1 MKKITKIIC
10 CQWYIVRQYIK
21 VQRLANK
28 YYVILIFLIFLLLF
42 LLHFLLLNKKKK
54 MKKKKKKK
62 MERDKSKRMALNSTY
77 KKWNFYIIEV
87 SLDLYEYI
95 VWTIMWV
102 IETFVHVMI
111 GTAFIGVGL
120 WRVLAYHFSEN
131 HHLGLESSILYWHFV
146 DIVWLILF
154 ISIYYW
160 GS

>member
-1 MKKITKIIC
+1 
-10 CQWYIVRQYIK
+10 
-21 VQRLANK
+21 
-28 YYVILIFLIFLLLF
+28 
-42 LLHFLLLNKKKK
+42 
-54 MKKKKKKK
+54 
-62 MERDKSKRMALNSTY
+62 MERHKSKRMALNSTY

-146 DIVWLILF
+146 DIVWLILY